1 KKTKD
6 QQFANSYLNFKN
18 FVIIPHHGKITASIL
33 MKLCCHLGID
43 YFVFSDFDFDEDFIE
58 KLDFKT
64 EEEYERSS
72 FYKEEIEHIKARNS
86 KGEEHSLKTKRAMI
100 TTNWR
105 LLNESIKDQIHF
117 NIPRLEE
124 LIGYEKYNKS
134 S

>member
-1 KKTKD
+1 
-6 QQFANSYLNFKN
+6 
-18 FVIIPHHGKITASIL
+18 
-33 MKLCCHLGID
+33 
-43 YFVFSDFDFDEDFIE
+43 E

-134 S
+134 SLGVWDSVNRMTEVNPKLFPEKLKDFLEINQLV